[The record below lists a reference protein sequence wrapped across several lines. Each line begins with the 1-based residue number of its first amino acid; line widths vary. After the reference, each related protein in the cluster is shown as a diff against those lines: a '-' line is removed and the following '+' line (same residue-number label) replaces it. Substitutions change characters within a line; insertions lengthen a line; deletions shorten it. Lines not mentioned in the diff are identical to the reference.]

1 VIDKQKALSTI
12 AENPWTALVL
22 SPEGQI
28 EEVIAFATQPTAE
41 DVLALA
47 RRQARGSA
55 FRLVPQRDITEAEL
69 DGLLTAIGGAQGYA
83 RTHPL
88 RPGVNIPGKTA
99 PAASSVVATLETWAR
114 VGLAFVRRFS
124 PFR

>member
-1 VIDKQKALSTI
+1 MIDKQKVLSTI

-28 EEVIAFATQPTAE
+28 EEVIPFATQPTAQ
-41 DVLALA
+41 DVMALA
-47 RRQARGSA
+47 RRQAQGSA
-55 FRLVPQRDITEAEL
+55 FRLVPQGDITEADLDEL
-69 DGLLTAIGGAQGYA
+69 LAAMGGAQGYA
-83 RTHPL
+83 RTHAL
-88 RPGVNIPGKTA
+88 RPGVNIPGATA
-99 PAASSVVATLETWAR
+99 PAASSVVLTLETWAR